1 MLYRWKMLVFW
12 VNGHVRRM
20 GKVGRGQQLLFSI
33 KDDLLLQEQALTYY
47 SFHLVQASCTC
58 DLPNPF
64 IPHRSTDPFLS
75 PTPTTKTILK
85 NCGPPQNNNTTHTIQ
100 LQPTSIFEPP
110 PSQAQPTHAPWT
122 LPTDNT
128 SADAAR
134 SFIYTSLSETTGSG
148 LPHMCTIARITRD
161 SWGSA

>member
-75 PTPTTKTILK
+75 PTPTTKTIPK
-85 NCGPPQNNNTTHTIQ
+85 NRGPPQNNNTTHTINSS
-100 LQPTSIFEPP
+100 QPQYSNLHHHKPN
-110 PSQAQPTHAPWT
+110 QPTHHGPCRRT
-122 LPTDNT
+122 IHLQMRPGL
-128 SADAAR
+128 
-134 SFIYTSLSETTGSG
+134 LSIRAS
-148 LPHMCTIARITRD
+148 RR
-161 SWGSA
+161 